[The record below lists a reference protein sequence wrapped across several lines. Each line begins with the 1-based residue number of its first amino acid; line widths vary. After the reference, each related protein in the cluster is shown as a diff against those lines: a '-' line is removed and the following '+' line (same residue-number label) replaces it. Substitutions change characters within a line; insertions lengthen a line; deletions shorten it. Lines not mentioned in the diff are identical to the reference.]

1 MAIEPYLFFN
11 GRCEEALRFYEHAF
25 GARVE
30 TLSRFGD
37 NPDPSGLE
45 RLPPGWR
52 EKIMHASFLIGDAR
66 VMASDGN
73 TTEPAQFRGFAL
85 SVGIASAEE
94 ARRAFEAL
102 SEGGRIDMPFGPT
115 FWSPYFGMVTDR
127 FGVQWMVTAPFQPQ
141 T

>member
-1 MAIEPYLFFN
+1 MAVEPYLFFN
-11 GRCEEALRFYEHAF
+11 GRCEEALRFYEHAL

-37 NPDPSGLE
+37 SPDESVLD

-52 EKIMHASFLIGDAR
+52 EKIMHASFLIDGAR

-73 TTEPAQFRGFAL
+73 TAEPAQFRGFAL
-85 SVGIASAEE
+85 SVGIASEEE

-102 SEGGRIDMPFGPT
+102 GEGGRIDMPFGPT

-141 T
+141 A